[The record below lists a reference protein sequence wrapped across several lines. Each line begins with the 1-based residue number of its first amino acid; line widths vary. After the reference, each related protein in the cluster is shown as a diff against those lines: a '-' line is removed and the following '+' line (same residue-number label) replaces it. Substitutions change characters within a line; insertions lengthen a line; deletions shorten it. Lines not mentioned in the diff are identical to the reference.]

1 MLPMRLEHEKN
12 SLTVCGVNTKDLT
25 NMILVT
31 IKLSLDMTVLIVH
44 EVEEDLNTSV
54 VASRTVKF
62 DEVDSSSTGGTSS
75 PKLPCTRY

>member
-1 MLPMRLEHEKN
+1 MGLELERN

-25 NMILVT
+25 NTILVT
-31 IKLSLDMTVLIVH
+31 IKLSIDMTVLILH

-62 DEVDSSSTGGTSS
+62 DEADSSSTGSTSS